1 MMKIIAL
8 MNTATLEL
16 IIMTVK
22 SAIDK
27 LQAALDEQ
35 DRLLAK
41 LKKILMDQNLHD
53 ADALEKIEEA
63 FYEYDN

>member
-1 MMKIIAL
+1 